1 MNTLHI
7 AGAMLAVTTLATVA
21 VGASLAAFGPEASE
35 AYIPFAKQG
44 GIRSW
49 AADSDHGLWVQDV
62 RSKWYY
68 ASFAQSCTGLE
79 SATAIVFDVRRP
91 LNRFDRDS
99 TVVVPGQARCAVGSL
114 TLSEGPEGP
123 REAGQIVSGFR

>member
-21 VGASLAAFGPEASE
+21 VGASLAAFGPAASE
-35 AYIPFAKQG
+35 AYIPFAKHG
-44 GIRSW
+44 GIRNW
-49 AADSDHGLWVQDV
+49 AADSDQGLWVQDV

-68 ASFAQSCTGLE
+68 ASFTQSCTGLE

-99 TVVVPGQARCAVGSL
+99 AVMVPGQGRCAVGRL
-114 TLSEGPEGP
+114 TMSEGPNET
-123 REAGQIVSGFR
+123 RAAGQIVSGFR